1 MQKINFPT
9 DYQQVMPYLILQ
21 NAAGFMQFMKDVFGA
36 VEKMKHMRDEHII
49 MHGEVNVGE
58 CVIMFAEATDQ
69 YGVQNGGFFIYVADA
84 DATYEKAL
92 SLGATA
98 VMPVSDQQY
107 GRSGGVKDPFG
118 NTWWVTT
125 HVAG

>member
-1 MQKINFPT
+1 MQKINFPA
-9 DYQQVMPYLILQ
+9 DYQQVMPYLILKD
-21 NAAGFMQFMKDVFGA
+21 AAGFMQFMIDVFGA
-36 VEKMKHMRDEHII
+36 TEKMKHMRDDSII

-58 CVIMFAEATDQ
+58 CVIMFAEASDQ

-92 SLGATA
+92 SLGATS

-107 GRSGGVKDPFG
+107 GRSGGIKDAYG
-118 NTWWVTT
+118 NTWWVTN